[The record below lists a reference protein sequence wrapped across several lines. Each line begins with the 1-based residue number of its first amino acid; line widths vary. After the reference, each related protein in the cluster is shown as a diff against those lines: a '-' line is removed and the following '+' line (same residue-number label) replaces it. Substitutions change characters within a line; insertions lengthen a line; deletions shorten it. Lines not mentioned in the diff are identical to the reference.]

1 MFVVCIVEFVDELE
15 GFIFIDS
22 VIGIGVISGV
32 VIRSGVSKGVEMW
45 GGVINEVGFR
55 ECVVILW
62 KVFVIIRFF
71 INEV

>member
-45 GGVINEVGFR
+45 GGVINEVGCS